1 MAFSDPLPITIG
13 GVTKNLVRIDSGK
26 YTSEYLLNEAAQEF
40 RATIRSQEMKAEVDG
55 RKRVRHNISIR
66 QTVFATPTAA
76 QLVRNASVTIEHYQ
90 GDVVTDWDDVALASA
105 AQITA
110 ANCVKL
116 NNYES

>member
-26 YTSEYLLNEAAQEF
+26 YTSEYLLSEAAQEF
-40 RATIRSQEMKAEVDG
+40 RAVIRSQDLKPETDG
-55 RKRVRHNISIR
+55 RKRVRHNLSIR
-66 QTVFATPTAA
+66 QTIFATGTSPAI
-76 QLVRNASVTIEHYQ
+76 VRNASMTIEHYQ
-90 GDVVTDWDDVALASA
+90 GDVVTDFDDVALAVA

-110 ANCVKL
+110 ANVVKL